1 MKAYCI
7 RCKNKVEM
15 RNRKRW
21 AMKNGRL
28 AYSGRCAICG
38 AKLHSFAK
46 SDSGELTWPRAR
58 ADSG

>member
-15 RNRKRW
+15 KNRKRW

-46 SDSGELTWPRAR
+46 SDSGERTWPKL
-58 ADSG
+58 